1 MSDTDVPVYPSELMR
16 FLKIEDGGT
25 IRRQM
30 KAGRLPPF
38 DKVLSQKTRYWHRR
52 TLVQAGILPPD
63 QESANQPS
71 PATSG
76 AVPA

>member
-1 MSDTDVPVYPSELMR
+1 MSETEIPVYPAELMR

-52 TLVQAGILPPD
+52 TLVKAGILPPD
-63 QESANQPS
+63 QESASQPS
-71 PATSG
+71 LGASG
-76 AVPA
+76 A